1 LIVTTDNEEKL
12 NEMFRS
18 FSVIIIPLIFVSSSS
33 NMMEKEVR
41 INYMLYKSN
50 KASDKAFK
58 SQEEIG
64 MD

>member
-1 LIVTTDNEEKL
+1 
-12 NEMFRS
+12 MFRS
-18 FSVIIIPLIFVSSSS
+18 FSVIIIALVRSSI
-33 NMMEKEVR
+33 MMEKEVR